1 MTGPT
6 NEIQIQAERERKLL
20 GECGE
25 AKRSTASRKGRTFCS
40 GAGAG
45 LELHVQRANEQG
57 GIVLQRQR
65 IADAQFV
72 CLN

>member
-1 MTGPT
+1 MLYCVTQGSHV
-6 NEIQIQAERERKLL
+6 LF
-20 GECGE
+20 GSG
-25 AKRSTASRKGRTFCS
+25 SR
-40 GAGAG
+40 